1 MTIATVSAHTRFL
14 ADYRFGE
21 ERQPSLAS
29 HADVGDWSMPDAV
42 AVWHAYR
49 YGVQGVG
56 PEGSGRGFTL
66 YDFQNRDLSVDMTI
80 AVAAGPGKDASMRES
95 IPIFQRYIP

>member
-49 YGVQGVG
+49 YGIRDVGPDGLGVG
-56 PEGSGRGFTL
+56 FFLG
-66 YDFQNRDLSVDMTI
+66 DFQNRALNVDMTI

-95 IPIFQRYIP
+95 IPIFLRYLP